1 MERKLKSSIV
11 TVQKLHQAMIR
22 LLKNQEYEKISVA
35 GIAKEADLNRT
46 TFYLFYSS
54 KEELIYDICDTF
66 LDEYIEIFMDSLD
79 KNGKEQE
86 AKGCQ
91 KAFENLSK
99 HEKVIKALWNI
110 QEETF
115 NPYKIMEKSV
125 AKTVYQFLE
134 EENIQMKNGGQTDF
148 FANLYAANVM
158 ATVKWW
164 IYNYQDFTIS
174 YVYGVIKDCQEK
186 GLLSLLENKKS

>member
-11 TVQKLHQAMIR
+11 TVQKLHQSMIR
-22 LLKNQEYEKISVA
+22 LLKKQEYEKISVA
-35 GIAKEADLNRT
+35 GIAKEAGLNRT

-54 KEELIYDICDTF
+54 KEDLIYDICNTF
-66 LDEYIEIFMDSLD
+66 LDEYIEIFRDALD
-79 KNGKEQE
+79 KNAKEQE
-86 AKGCQ
+86 EKSCQ

-110 QEETF
+110 QEKTF

-125 AKTVYQFLE
+125 ASTVYQFLE
-134 EENIQMKNGGQTDF
+134 KEKIQMKNGGQADF

-164 IYNYQDFTIS
+164 IYNYQDFTIG
-174 YVYGVIKDCQEK
+174 YVHGVIKDCHEK

>member
-11 TVQKLHQAMIR
+11 TVQKLHQAMTQ
-22 LLKNQEYEKISVA
+22 LLKIQEYEKISVA

-86 AKGCQ
+86 IMVCQ
-91 KAFENLSK
+91 RAFENLSK

-110 QEETF
+110 QEKEF
-115 NPYKIMEKSV
+115 NPYRIMEKSV
-125 AKTVYQFLE
+125 AKTVYQFLQKN
-134 EENIQMKNGGQTDF
+134 NIQMKNGGQADF

-174 YVYGVIKDCQEK
+174 YVYGVIKDCEEK
-186 GLLSLLENKKS
+186 GLLFLLENKKS